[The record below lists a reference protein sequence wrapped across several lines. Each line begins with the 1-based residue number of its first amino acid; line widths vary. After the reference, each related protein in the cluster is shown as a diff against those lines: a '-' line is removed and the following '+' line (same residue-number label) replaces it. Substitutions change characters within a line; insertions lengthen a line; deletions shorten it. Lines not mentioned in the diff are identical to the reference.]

1 VFTCVRWQITLCDP
15 IWQVTLHS
23 CVMGYVP
30 LTAIQ
35 YLYLLFCVLCLQVI
49 CCKRL
54 QVCSNGTR
62 VFVHRD
68 IWSQFVPALVA
79 RTNAMKIGNPLSE
92 DTTVGATIS
101 REHAEKVL
109 AYIDRAKQAVT
120 TATV

>member
-1 VFTCVRWQITLCDP
+1 MSWGISINSYT
-15 IWQVTLHS
+15 
-23 CVMGYVP
+23 VP
-30 LTAIQ
+30 LPFLTCSVF
-35 YLYLLFCVLCLQVI
+35 YLQVI
-49 CCKRL
+49 RCKRL

-62 VFVHRD
+62 VFVHQD

-92 DTTVGATIS
+92 ETTVGATMS